1 MSRGFISSPTFDRVW
16 EKMGL
21 GDRERAQLECL
32 LLENPSIG
40 DVIPEMEGARKVRFA
55 LEGKGK
61 SGGARVIY
69 LDIVVKEQIHLILAY
84 PKNAQENMKPEQKK
98 LLLRYIKTLKAPKKE
113 D

>member
-1 MSRGFISSPTFDRVW
+1 MNRTFISTASFDRVW
-16 EKMGL
+16 AKMGL
-21 GDRERAQLECL
+21 GDSDLAKLEEAL
-32 LLENPSIG
+32 LNDPSIG

-69 LDIVVKEQIHLILAY
+69 LDIVVKEQIHLLLAY
-84 PKNAQENMKPEQKK
+84 PKNVQENLSPDQKK
-98 LLLRYIKTLKAPKKE
+98 ILLALVRTLKRE